1 MDPSNPKAGP
11 GPAPVPAESGT
22 LVLGPEGRKQ
32 WCHPD
37 DIRPYDFRQPASLA
51 PSELRKLRLRHEE
64 FVRSLSS
71 RLSMYLRLEISLR
84 LDRLQTLYY
93 QRFTE
98 GLGNPTHITLF
109 KAEPLKGI
117 GLLDIP
123 PALGLAIVDR
133 LLGGSAKVEAE
144 SRDLT
149 EIETALLDQ
158 VVQILLNEWCNH
170 WQSFQDLRPSVL
182 GHETQAS
189 FLQTAPHDTV
199 MACFTLEMGIGDLL
213 RPVQLAFPHYML
225 EPIVEYLMASTISD
239 RARKR
244 PAETQRPQWNPGL
257 NEVPVG
263 VTAEWSGLELSARE
277 MVTLKPG
284 QVLMLDPQMTQQ
296 IRVRVASAAKY
307 HGRLGTCG
315 GHWAVELTQPL
326 PPDRL

>member
-1 MDPSNPKAGP
+1 MDASTPNASPE
-11 GPAPVPAESGT
+11 PAPAPAEGGT

-32 WCHPD
+32 WRDPD
-37 DIRPYDFRQPASLA
+37 QIRPYDFRQPASLA

-64 FVRSLSS
+64 FVRSLAS
-71 RLSMYLRLEISLR
+71 RLSMYLRLEVSLR

-98 GLGNPTHITLF
+98 GLGNPTHLTLF

-123 PALGLAIVDR
+123 PTLGLAIVDR
-133 LLGGSAKVEAE
+133 LLGGSANVQAAA
-144 SRDLT
+144 RDLT

-158 VVQILLNEWCNH
+158 VVQIILNEWCNH

-182 GHETQAS
+182 GHENQGS

-199 MACFTLEMGIGDLL
+199 MACFALEMGIGESHQ
-213 RPVQLAFPHYML
+213 PVQLAFPHYML
-225 EPIVEYLMASTISD
+225 EPIVEHLMASTISD
-239 RARKR
+239 RTRKR

-257 NEVPVG
+257 NDVPVG

-284 QVLMLDPQMTQQ
+284 QILMLDPQMTQQ
-296 IRVRVASAAKY
+296 IRVRVASATKY

-315 GHWAVELTQPL
+315 GHWAVELTQLL
-326 PPDRL
+326 PP